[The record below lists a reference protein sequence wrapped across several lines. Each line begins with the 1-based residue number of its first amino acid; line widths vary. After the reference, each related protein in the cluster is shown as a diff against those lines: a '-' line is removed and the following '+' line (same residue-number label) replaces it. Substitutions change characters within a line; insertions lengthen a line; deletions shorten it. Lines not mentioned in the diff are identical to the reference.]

1 MSGVRFALAAAAG
14 VAVLALAGCGD
25 KYGGRVEVDG
35 NVKLKGQPLN
45 EGIVIFE
52 PTGGTDTG
60 ATAPIKDGAYKIAR
74 ENGLKP
80 GKYLIRVTSGDIKT
94 PVNALNPDEPPG
106 PGGGNNV
113 MAKERVPADWNTRS
127 KQEREVTSQSP
138 NKIDFDI
145 P

>member
-1 MSGVRFALAAAAG
+1 MSITRFVIALAAG
-14 VAVLALAGCGD
+14 MTGLALAGCSGGS
-25 KYGGRVEVDG
+25 GGRTEVAG
-35 NVKLKGQPLN
+35 TVKLKGQPIK

-52 PTGGTDTG
+52 PQGGVDTG
-60 ATAPIKDGAYKIAR
+60 ATATITNGAYKIPR

-80 GKYLIRVTSGDIKT
+80 GKYLIRVTAGDIKT
-94 PVNALNPDEPPG
+94 PVNAINPNEPPG

-113 MAKERVPADWNTRS
+113 MAKELVPADWNTKS